1 MFRSDQEAREVIL
14 LREWEELSYQ
24 EIMEGDPRLPIWS
37 TKAQGVYTMF
47 AEPVLP
53 NIDTN
58 INIDLES
65 PEVTGMPLRYVPF
78 HALPHAPNHCG

>member
-1 MFRSDQEAREVIL
+1 
-14 LREWEELSYQ
+14 
-24 EIMEGDPRLPIWS
+24 
-37 TKAQGVYTMF
+37 MF